1 MIVSND
7 FSALFTTN
15 ATEFSNISIFSNIY
29 TKFLTESTK
38 VPPCL
43 ENTCTSVTTKIIFIY
58 PIFSMSFKI
67 EDELAIS

>member
-7 FSALFTTN
+7 LSALFTTN

-29 TKFLTESTK
+29 TKFLTESTN

-43 ENTCTSVTTKIIFIY
+43 EKSVTTKIIFIY